1 MTPVLVLTTVGA
13 TFDPAP
19 LATQLV
25 EKRLAACVNVIPQV
39 YSVYRWNGAIEKESE
54 QLLLIKTIDTHL
66 DGLREALFSM
76 HPYEVPEF
84 VVIKIDDLSDAYRSW
99 LVGELQRGE

>member
-19 LATQLV
+19 LATHLV
-25 EKRLAACVNVIPQV
+25 EKRLAACVNVIPQI
-39 YSVYRWNGAIEKESE
+39 YSVYRWKDAIERDSE
-54 QLLLIKTIDTHL
+54 HLLLIKTIDNKV
-66 DGLREALFSM
+66 DALREALFAM

-84 VVIKIDDLSDAYRSW
+84 VVLTIDKLSDAYRSW
-99 LVGELQRGE
+99 LVGELSTV